1 MTLHR
6 DQAGLVGKIIV
17 IWLLVVATL
26 GVAALDAAS
35 IVFARFRLS
44 DVASVAAAA
53 GADAYKNLRDVR
65 ATCDVVRETVLD
77 GQPGTTIGK
86 TFCEVD
92 RKTGWVTVTLKEEAG
107 TVIAGRLSF
116 TREFTKISVTETA
129 RPSEL

>member
-1 MTLHR
+1 M
-6 DQAGLVGKIIV
+6 V
-17 IWLLVVATL
+17 WLLVVATL

-53 GADAYKNLRDVR
+53 GADAYKNLRDAQLP
-65 ATCDVVRETVLD
+65 ATCVREPFWT
-77 GQPGTTIGK
+77 GSPARTIGK